1 MTQLNKITYS
11 RVSESVYQVEFKNG
25 FQVFFIPKPMF
36 TEKTAM
42 LTVHYGSLDNAFTVR
57 NRDYTYPE
65 GLAHFLEHKVFED
78 ERGQDVSQRFTQF
91 GTEVNAFTTFDKT
104 SYFISASNHFME
116 SLTLLQEFVM
126 SAHFTEASV
135 EREKK
140 IIAQEIDMYM
150 DDPDYQSY
158 IGILQNLFPDT
169 YLSRDIAGSRQSIE
183 AITVTDLE
191 KNYKHFYHPSNMTLI
206 VVGDINVEET
216 FKSIENCQDRLKRR
230 KPAKPTISPLPYHS
244 VVKTGSISMDVST
257 PKLAVGF
264 RGKKL
269 PKGISLLE
277 YKVGLRLLLSLL
289 FGWTSKTYQTWYDD
303 GKIDDSFDIEIE
315 IQADFSFILITLDTN
330 EPIAM
335 SSNIRRKIKDFMK
348 SKDINQDHLTL
359 LKKEM
364 FGDFV
369 QSLDFMD
376 QFVSQFNLY
385 LSAQDSY
392 MDIPQIIEKINFE
405 EILLIGHD
413 FFESAEIS
421 DFTVFP
427 K

>member
-191 KNYKHFYHPSNMTLI
+191 KI
-206 VVGDINVEET
+206 INT
-216 FKSIENCQDRLKRR
+216 F
-230 KPAKPTISPLPYHS
+230 
-244 VVKTGSISMDVST
+244 
-257 PKLAVGF
+257 
-264 RGKKL
+264 
-269 PKGISLLE
+269 
-277 YKVGLRLLLSLL
+277 
-289 FGWTSKTYQTWYDD
+289 
-303 GKIDDSFDIEIE
+303 
-315 IQADFSFILITLDTN
+315 IT
-330 EPIAM
+330 
-335 SSNIRRKIKDFMK
+335 
-348 SKDINQDHLTL
+348 H
-359 LKKEM
+359 
-364 FGDFV
+364 
-369 QSLDFMD
+369 
-376 QFVSQFNLY
+376 
-385 LSAQDSY
+385 
-392 MDIPQIIEKINFE
+392 QI
-405 EILLIGHD
+405 
-413 FFESAEIS
+413 
-421 DFTVFP
+421 
-427 K
+427 

>member
-1 MTQLNKITYS
+1 MTKLNKITYP
-11 RVSESVYQVEFKNG
+11 RVNESVYQVEFKNG
-25 FQVFFIPKPMF
+25 FQVFFIQKPMF

-57 NRDYTYPE
+57 NREYSYPE
-65 GLAHFLEHKVFED
+65 GIAHFLEHKVFED
-78 ERGQDVSQRFTQF
+78 KKGQDVSHRFTQF

-104 SYFISASNHFME
+104 SYFISASNHFTE

-126 SAHFTEASV
+126 SAYFTEASV
-135 EREKK
+135 EKEKK

-158 IGILQNLFPDT
+158 IGILQNLFPDS

-183 AITVTDLE
+183 AISVIDLE
-191 KNYKHFYHPSNMTLI
+191 KNYKQFYHPSNMTLI
-206 VVGDINVEET
+206 VVGDINVEEA
-216 FKSIENCQDRLKRR
+216 FKSIEECQNRLKRR
-230 KPAKPTISPLPYHS
+230 KPAKPNISPLPYYP
-244 VVKTGSISMDVST
+244 VVKTSSISMDVST

-269 PKGISLLE
+269 PKDISLLE
-277 YKVGLRLLLSLL
+277 YKIGLRFLLSML

-315 IQADFSFILITLDTN
+315 IQADFSFILISLDTS

-335 SSNIRRKIKDFMK
+335 SSNIRKKIKDFMK

-376 QFVSQFNLY
+376 QFISQFNLY

-392 MDIPQIIEKINFE
+392 MDIPQIIEKINLE
-405 EILLIGHD
+405 EILFIGHD

-427 K
+427 N